1 MLEKSLLLI
10 DDDQALTELLQEYLT
25 AQGYTVQVASD
36 GEAGLLAAK
45 SGQHF
50 DLIILDVMLP
60 KVDGFEVLKR
70 LRSTHVTPVLMLTA
84 KGDDFD
90 RILGLEL
97 GADDYLA
104 KPFNH
109 RELSA
114 RVKAIVRRVDIQA
127 GLQSDKQKQNMIEI
141 GDVQLN
147 IAAQTVACNSHEVEL
162 TGTEF
167 AVLRLLM
174 SSSPDLVPKQAISEQ
189 VLGRKLAAFDRS
201 IDMHV
206 SNLRKKLN
214 MFSDQEKIKTHRG
227 VGYVYLG
234 EL

>member
-147 IAAQTVACNSHEVEL
+147 IAAQTVACNSHDVEL

-167 AVLRLLM
+167 AVLKLLM

>member
-25 AQGYTVQVASD
+25 AQGYTVQVAGD

-147 IAAQTVACNSHEVEL
+147 IAAQTVACNSHDIEL

>member
-1 MLEKSLLLI
+1 MIEKSLLLI
-10 DDDQALTELLQEYLT
+10 DDDHALTELLKEYLS
-25 AQGYTVQVASD
+25 AQGYKVQVASD
-36 GEAGLLAAK
+36 GEAGLFAAK
-45 SGQHF
+45 SGQYF

-60 KVDGFEVLKR
+60 KLDGFEVLKR
-70 LRSTHVTPVLMLTA
+70 LRATHITPVLMLTA

-127 GLQSDKQKQNMIEI
+127 GLQGEKQKQSVIEI

-147 IAAQTVACNSHEVEL
+147 VASQTVACNAQKVEL

-174 SSSPDLVPKQAISEQ
+174 SCSPDLVPKQAISEQ

-214 MFSDQEKIKTHRG
+214 QFSEHDKIKTHRG

-234 EL
+234 EI